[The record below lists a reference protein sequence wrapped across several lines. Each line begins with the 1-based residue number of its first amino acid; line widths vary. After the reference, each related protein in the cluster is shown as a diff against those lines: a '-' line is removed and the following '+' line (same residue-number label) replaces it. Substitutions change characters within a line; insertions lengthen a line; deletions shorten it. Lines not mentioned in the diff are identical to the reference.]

1 MVAGWPHAPRYA
13 RRRQTQFHDAGGVCG
28 SPVCL
33 HANRGRRPREP
44 CSIVATLRRRVLA
57 ADSATIEVEG
67 IVRKAWLLVTA
78 SAIASALFGAGAAAA
93 PTAWPACPA
102 SATESVAQLRAEVRS
117 GELRG
122 KLWPHIC
129 GPRKVIPGK
138 NYSFTV
144 VVTNIS
150 DTSYRRL
157 KLSVSHY
164 DPITRA
170 SLPYRGEAAANGDPL
185 MRGAVW
191 MMKNFRAGRSF
202 RVSFTLPFKRRPD
215 PKGSNFEVDA
225 YVAQGPVY
233 STDILG
239 MTHDVVFIRHSSSP

>member
-1 MVAGWPHAPRYA
+1 M
-13 RRRQTQFHDAGGVCG
+13 
-28 SPVCL
+28 
-33 HANRGRRPREP
+33 
-44 CSIVATLRRRVLA
+44 
-57 ADSATIEVEG
+57 
-67 IVRKAWLLVTA
+67 RKAWLLVAA
-78 SAIASALFGAGAAAA
+78 SAVASALFGAGAAAA
-93 PTAWPACPA
+93 PTAWPVCPA
-102 SATESVAQLRAEVRS
+102 SAAESVAQLRAEVRS
-117 GELRG
+117 GDLRG

-157 KLSVSHY
+157 KLSVDHY
-164 DPITRA
+164 DPFARA
-170 SLPYRGEAAANGDPL
+170 SLPYRREAAASGGPL
-185 MRGAVW
+185 MQGAVW
-191 MMKNFRAGRSF
+191 TLKNFKPGRSF
-202 RVSFTLPFKRRPD
+202 RVSFTLPFKQHND

-233 STDILG
+233 STDLLG